1 MDYITK
7 EQIKK
12 FIKAT
17 RSDSKRVDFAK
28 TEQNDHEDF
37 KTNNPNRIKQKGE
50 TPNQKKLDKFI
61 RILNIKFKQ
70 NEKETIIKI
79 MPFGLVRCCHSNSAI
94 LQHILGDDWEIVLGY
109 NITFC
114 PCGTYISAE
123 IHSVVRHKP
132 TKEFVDFTKD
142 YDGLTHKP
150 FYPLQS
156 VLDSGGVDW
165 FRNKDVLP
173 FIVYKPNAHSCVNN
187 ETFSGVD
194 TDEQIE
200 HHILLDDIPENV
212 VISDFD
218 VELDTREVLYNLFIY
233 KLENKNNPNIKI
245 NLTANSELEKIRKR
259 GDYETTFNQ

>member
-12 FIKAT
+12 FIKAI
-17 RSDSKRVDFAK
+17 RSDSDLVDFA
-28 TEQNDHEDF
+28 TAEQNDHDDF
-37 KTNNPNRIKQKGE
+37 KTNNPNRIKQKGL
-50 TPNQKKLDKFI
+50 TPNQKKMDKFI
-61 RILNIKFKQ
+61 RIMNIKFKQ

-79 MPFGLVRCCHSNSAI
+79 MPFGLIRCCHSNSAI

-109 NITFC
+109 NICFC

-156 VLDSGGVDW
+156 VLDSGSADW

-173 FIVYKPNAHSCVNN
+173 FIVYKPNAHSCLNKK
-187 ETFSGVD
+187 TFAGLD
-194 TDEQIE
+194 TDDALE
-200 HHILLDDIPENV
+200 HHILLDAIPENV
-212 VISDFD
+212 VYNAEFKFL
-218 VELDTREVLYNLFIY
+218 ETREVNTKLVIF
-233 KLENKNNPNIKI
+233 KLENRNHPTITI
-245 NLTANSELEKIRKR
+245 NLISNSELEKIRKR
-259 GDYETTFNQ
+259 GDYETTFND